1 MHSEYGFRMTAN
13 WQKFGESFFLK
24 NHTQNLVERIFL
36 YPFIKIKI
44 KIEHISGSI
53 AKSFI

>member
-1 MHSEYGFRMTAN
+1 MHSEYGFRITAD

-36 YPFIKIKI
+36 YPFLKIKI
-44 KIEHISGSI
+44 KIEHTSGSI
-53 AKSFI
+53 A